1 MSSALDVNEM
11 DLDVSGMDERHGPDV
26 LRHIFDT
33 LLRECKLAEARR
45 KADVTNAR
53 SMFVLL
59 AKIKSGKVSIDDVEL
74 DEERQWVDV
83 NHLVDPPPDQ
93 GYRDF
98 IDLKE
103 AAKHT
108 QLTEAYHGPTA

>member
-1 MSSALDVNEM
+1 PGKDNIQHDRPCAAPAKCVDDSGQLRARPGPAA
-11 DLDVSGMDERHGPDV
+11 DLLQAAVVD
-26 LRHIFDT
+26 I
-33 LLRECKLAEARR
+33 
-45 KADVTNAR
+45 
-53 SMFVLL
+53 
-59 AKIKSGKVSIDDVEL
+59 
-74 DEERQWVDV
+74 DV